1 MVNYYDIYS
10 PIENLKLRYF
20 DEKKIKNLKILGIY
34 RVYDLI
40 YYFPRTYDD
49 RTNVLKIK
57 DLRGEEYA
65 VIKATIT
72 SIVAPPTRSG
82 LKMIKVTV
90 TDDTGIL
97 EIIWYQMPYLRKSLK
112 LHEEYIFIGQIKRG
126 RIFQMTNPEFK
137 LASSPIDLQDGEI
150 LPIYKTTKELP
161 QKTIRQIIKNSLDV
175 YYNNFAEN
183 IPESILKKYNIL
195 GRKQALKE
203 IHFPSN
209 SKNLEDSK
217 RRFAIEEL
225 LILEMGILKNKF
237 LIDNSN
243 INKYVLDDKKD
254 IVRKYLSSLKFELT
268 NSQKRVITDIYKE
281 LSSGKIVNRLLQGDV
296 GSGKTVVSMI
306 LLLYMVENSYQG
318 VLMAPTEILATQH
331 YVSIK
336 ETFESLG
343 VSVAL
348 LTGSFKGKTKEKLLD
363 NIKNNNINIIIGTH
377 ALIEENVQFN
387 QLGLIVIDEQHR
399 FGVLQRKK
407 LRDKGVLSNLLV
419 MSATPIP
426 RSLALSIYGD
436 LDISIINELPPG
448 RKPIRSKWINN
459 SIDSQVMYNFIA
471 QKLSQ
476 GKQAYFVAPLIEDS
490 DKLSLK
496 SVNELYN
503 EVFSIFPKYKIGV
516 LHGRIKSAEKDEIM
530 KKFKSKELDI
540 LVSTTVIEVGVDVP
554 NATIMVIDSAE
565 RFGLSALHQLRGR
578 VGRGSDQSYCF
589 MISYTDNAISKSRL
603 TVMEST
609 NDGFKIAEEDLK
621 LRKAGEIFGVKQ
633 SGLSD
638 LKFIDIVHDVKTI
651 KLVKDTC
658 EEYLKENLGV
668 INNKFLEIDIE
679 EKFKE
684 NKQ

>member
-1 MVNYYDIYS
+1 MTNYYDIYS

-448 RKPIRSKWINN
+448 RKPIRTKWINN

-589 MISYTDNAISKSRL
+589 MISYMDNAISKSRL

>member
-448 RKPIRSKWINN
+448 RKPIRTKWINN